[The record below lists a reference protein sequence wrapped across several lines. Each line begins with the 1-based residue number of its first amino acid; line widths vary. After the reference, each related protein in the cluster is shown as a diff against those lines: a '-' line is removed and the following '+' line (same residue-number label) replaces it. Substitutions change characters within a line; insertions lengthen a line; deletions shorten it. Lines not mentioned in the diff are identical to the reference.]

1 MCANCNRPLPSPAM
15 LPACLPSS
23 SPPGHA
29 PGRRRCSI
37 NCSPPGPT
45 PPAWQQALKNVPKA
59 NTVSNTKPS
68 AISAAPATL
77 PPWLA
82 ALSHPARAASTS
94 FRTLSHLHRRVESQA
109 ARIGGLQRPVFL
121 QPALAKEPGRPC
133 RQCASG
139 NVRSRCWRNGI
150 GGANR
155 ELWRVAM

>member
-45 PPAWQQALKNVPKA
+45 PPAWRQALKNVPKA

-94 FRTLSHLHRRVESQA
+94 FRTLSHHSSTSGVASCTYWRPSTASISSTCPRKRAGATMPTVC
-109 ARIGGLQRPVFL
+109 QRD
-121 QPALAKEPGRPC
+121 
-133 RQCASG
+133 
-139 NVRSRCWRNGI
+139 VRSRCWRNGI